1 MEKKMEP
8 GGNLQLQGN
17 EDVPHG
23 DGSALTGMKKGKG
36 TFLEKGNVGRWDDL

>member
-1 MEKKMEP
+1 MHKEGKKMEKKMGP

-23 DGSALTGMKKGKG
+23 DGSALIGMKKGKG
-36 TFLEKGNVGRWDDL
+36 KL